1 MNRRVFKFFLEIL
14 DFKQNFL
21 LIIPKFASYIPKIL
35 NFRVVNSLSF
45 SSVFLMRNSS
55 LSNFSFSRFSWGN
68 AMCSCGDLWIFK
80 GAVACTVYYE
90 LQKEVYRPGRHMH
103 TTGQTIL
110 ILTQPFFFN
119 KLFGNAEEG
128 NEQESSTPFFIM
140 YYFCGNSTKAFWEYH
155 KVMNSPTLEK
165 VQGHSLLNI
174 FVEIPKHF

>member
-1 MNRRVFKFFLEIL
+1 MLPQTIL
-14 DFKQNFL
+14 QGIKKTSEHGFRDVKSYWISHASLWNSTTVPTLVWFPSQAWQSQYLPLRFDTFWSCCQLCSWDF
-21 LIIPKFASYIPKIL
+21 
-35 NFRVVNSLSF
+35 
-45 SSVFLMRNSS
+45 
-55 LSNFSFSRFSWGN
+55 
-68 AMCSCGDLWIFK
+68 CIFN

-119 KLFGNAEEG
+119 KLFGNAVEG

-140 YYFCGNSTKAFWEYH
+140 YYFCGNSTKAFWECH

>member
-1 MNRRVFKFFLEIL
+1 MFLLNKPNFAPTMSKSRLPWPSWHGGSILGYIFEFIAFLFHLTIFLEIL

-68 AMCSCGDLWIFK
+68 AMCSCDLWIFN

-90 LQKEVYRPGRHMH
+90 LQREVYRPSR
-103 TTGQTIL
+103 L
-110 ILTQPFFFN
+110 
-119 KLFGNAEEG
+119 
-128 NEQESSTPFFIM
+128 M
-140 YYFCGNSTKAFWEYH
+140 YIQQVRLY
-155 KVMNSPTLEK
+155 
-165 VQGHSLLNI
+165 
-174 FVEIPKHF
+174 